1 MTAAIVFG
9 IASAAFLGAGLVLT
23 QFGLRTIHP
32 LSGAAISVPSFTLV
46 FLLLSPILLRGE
58 TIVWHAVPI
67 FIAVGLVFPAVL
79 TILTFASNRALG
91 PVVTGALGNLSPL
104 LSVAVAVLLLHEPLR
119 ALQFGGLMV
128 AVLGVLTITVTRTDD
143 MRDWRTWALLLPL
156 GASAMRGFIPPII
169 KIGLETWPN
178 PIAAGLTGYIT
189 STLTVLIVERIR
201 TGRFTV
207 QAPLSGRLWFAANGI
222 CNGIGTLMLY
232 MALGAGPVLLVAP
245 LYATYPL
252 FTVGMSVLFLG
263 NVKITFRLVA
273 GTALTVGG
281 VVLVLIG

>member
-1 MTAAIVFG
+1 
-9 IASAAFLGAGLVLT
+9 LVLT

-58 TIVWHAVPI
+58 TIVWHVVPI
-67 FIAVGLVFPAVL
+67 FIGVGLVFPAVL
-79 TILTFASNRALG
+79 TLLTFASNRALG

-104 LSVAVAVLLLHEPLR
+104 LSVAVAVVLLHEPLR

-156 GASAMRGFIPPII
+156 GASAMRGIIPPII
-169 KIGLETWPN
+169 KIGLESWPN

-201 TGRFTV
+201 TGRFMV
-207 QAPLSGRLWFAANGI
+207 QAPLTGKLWFAANGI
-222 CNGIGTLMLY
+222 CNGIGTLLLY

-252 FTVGMSVLFLG
+252 FTVGLSVLFLH
-263 NVKITFRLVA
+263 NVKITFRLVV

-281 VVLVLIG
+281 VVLVLVG